1 MRSKFHQRKLLSCF
15 LPKSDNPSAR
25 QAKRSSQEQEG
36 IPELANENQ
45 EVKSEGFFR
54 QTVIGSVE
62 KLEIKQE
69 GLVAAE
75 KSKDFE
81 SSAFSSLGILSLFT
95 MAQESANEEPVVF
108 EFPIQETEDEV
119 KMKNINPTIFPHFH
133 EMAIDSRRP

>member
-15 LPKSDNPSAR
+15 LPKSDNPNAR

-36 IPELANENQ
+36 IPELVNE

-81 SSAFSSLGILSLFT
+81 SSAFSSLGFLSLFT
-95 MAQESANEEPVVF
+95 MAQESANEEPMVF

-119 KMKNINPTIFPHFH
+119 KMKNINQPIFPHFH